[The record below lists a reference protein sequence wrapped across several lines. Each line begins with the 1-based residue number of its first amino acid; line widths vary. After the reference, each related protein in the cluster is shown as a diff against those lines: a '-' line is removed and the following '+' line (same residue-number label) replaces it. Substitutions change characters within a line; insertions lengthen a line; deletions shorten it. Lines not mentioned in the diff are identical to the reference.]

1 MYIYNTSLKAFNAEV
16 LWITGF
22 FFIFCP
28 MSPQGRFK
36 VSFTG
41 TENKKGP

>member
-22 FFIFCP
+22 FFFYFLSYE
-28 MSPQGRFK
+28 SPGEVQGVIHWDRK
-36 VSFTG
+36 
-41 TENKKGP
+41 